1 MDLEALFPWVMPQ
14 VKACP
19 DQTALHHIREAL
31 RVFCT
36 KTLAW
41 QANLTIAVTTT
52 DDDFL
57 MPLPAGTS
65 LVKILRAG
73 LDEDEGLDIM
83 SPDTAD
89 TRSWSTKGRVWTVD
103 RKRVVLA
110 PRQAVA
116 DKALKLRVAVKPTST
131 ALVIEDQLF
140 EDFASIV
147 ADGALATLFDMSDV
161 TWANPPKAVMKD
173 AKFKAEC
180 GKTALRVSKGFGRSA
195 RSVKPFTR

>member
-1 MDLEALFPWVMPQ
+1 MELEALFPWVMPQ

-31 RVFCT
+31 REFCT

-41 QANLTIAVTTT
+41 QQNLSITTTTT
-52 DDDFL
+52 DDDYL
-57 MPLPAGTS
+57 MPLQAGTS

-89 TRSWSTKGRVWTVD
+89 ARSWSTKGRVWTVD
-103 RKRVVLA
+103 RKHVLLA
-110 PRQAVA
+110 PRQAVPRT
-116 DKALKLRVAVKPTST
+116 LKLRVAIKP
-131 ALVIEDQLF
+131 AQAAAVIDDQLF
-140 EDFASIV
+140 EDFASTI

-161 TWANPPKAVMKD
+161 TWANPAKAVMKRE
-173 AKFKAEC
+173 KFKAEC
-180 GKTALRVSKGFGRSA
+180 GKAALRVSKGFGRAA